1 MRKKI
6 LSLALTLLL
15 CAAMTVPASADWKES
30 IPSYYEFGSDGYAK
44 AHTISVVDG
53 ERVALEIVMAYDGP
67 DEDLVLPD
75 WADGVGDFQV
85 EDSSKIRSITIPEGV
100 GYLRAGCFAY
110 FTGLKKVTMSDGIT
124 SIGERTFQ
132 DCFSLS
138 SVNIPSTV
146 TTIGEGAFRRCT
158 SLASITI
165 PGSVIE
171 FGAQAFQGCSSLTN
185 VTISSGV
192 IGIGEGAFQDCTSLT
207 SVTIPDSVTEIGSNA
222 FAGCTSLTSVTIP
235 NGCKIGEDAFAETP
249 YALEGTS
256 GQDSSEDISPEV
268 VGKEEDTQGGMPK
281 LDSEDTLF
289 KVIIIAVAI
298 LVVAA
303 ILLVLKKKGKPNKK
317 VVVDAASKYSQTT
330 EQAKQAGGITC
341 SCGTVNAPEAAFCSE
356 CGKPVA
362 RPGRCLACGHQ
373 NDPGAKFCQGCG
385 KPLNGGED

>member
-15 CAAMTVPASADWKES
+15 CAAMTVPASADWKEN

-67 DEDLVLPD
+67 DVDLVLPD
-75 WADGVGDFQV
+75 WADGVGDFEV
-85 EDSSKIRSITIPEGV
+85 EDRSKIRSITIPQGV
-100 GYLRAGCFAY
+100 DYLGSGCFVY
-110 FTGLKKVTMSDGIT
+110 FTGLQKVTMSEGIT
-124 SIGERTFQ
+124 SIGERAFQ

-138 SVNIPSTV
+138 SVNIPGTV

-165 PGSVIE
+165 PGSIIE
-171 FGAQAFQGCSSLTN
+171 FGPQAFQGCSRLTN

-235 NGCKIGEDAFAETP
+235 DGCKVGEDAFAETP

-256 GQDSSEDISPEV
+256 GQDSNEDMSPEA
-268 VGKEEDTQGGMPK
+268 VGKGENTQEGVSNPDGG
-281 LDSEDTLF
+281 DNLF
-289 KVIIIAVAI
+289 KVVLIAIVILVAVAI
-298 LVVAA
+298 F
-303 ILLVLKKKGKPNKK
+303 LVLKKKGKP
-317 VVVDAASKYSQTT
+317 VT
-330 EQAKQAGGITC
+330 
-341 SCGTVNAPEAAFCSE
+341 P
-356 CGKPVA
+356 P
-362 RPGRCLACGHQ
+362 CLCPACGHQ